1 MVDDSLIKPKRAPTA
16 ALLPHCLSGSMGV
29 RAAPKPAT
37 QVTEGEMAMPYLDR
51 RAICQFGLAA
61 LLSPS
66 RALAQ
71 DGYPSRPV
79 HLIVGFPP
87 GASMDIAARM
97 LGSGMSQILGQQFV
111 IENKPGAGSSIAAEY
126 AALSANDGYTLFVG
140 SSANI
145 TNQAINSNL
154 SFDMLKDFA
163 PIAAVATVNVVL
175 VVNPSTN
182 VHSVAELIALA
193 KTKPGAVLYA
203 SVGVGSAPQLAA
215 ELFAQRA
222 GLKLVNV
229 PYQGSPQA
237 VADLIAG
244 RTMMM
249 FSPASTVIGQIA
261 AGKLTALAVASSKR
275 ASILPDLPTMAEVG
289 MPDFDTGIWFALLA
303 PKGTPQ
309 AIIEKLAD
317 AAQNAIHAPDV
328 VDALGKQ
335 GIDPLSGG
343 PDALK
348 RFMAGELV
356 RWSDVA
362 RAAGL
367 KS

>member
-1 MVDDSLIKPKRAPTA
+1 MTSGKTAMHPIDRRALCRLGLAMV
-16 ALLPHCLSGSMGV
+16 LLPH
-29 RAAPKPAT
+29 P
-37 QVTEGEMAMPYLDR
+37 
-51 RAICQFGLAA
+51 
-61 LLSPS
+61 
-66 RALAQ
+66 ALAQ
-71 DGYPSRPV
+71 GVYPSRPV

-87 GASMDIAARM
+87 GASMDITARA
-97 LGSGMSQILGQQFV
+97 LGNGLSQLLGQQFV
-111 IENKPGAGSSIAAEY
+111 IENKPGASSSIAAEY
-126 AALSANDGYTLFVG
+126 AARAVADGYTLFVG

-145 TNQAINSNL
+145 TNQAITPGL
-154 SFDMLKDFA
+154 SFDMIKDFA
-163 PIAAVATVNVVL
+163 PVAPVATVAVVL

-193 KTKPGAVLYA
+193 KAKPGAVLYA
-203 SVGVGSAPQLAA
+203 SVGVGSAPHLAA

-222 GLKLVNV
+222 GVKLVHV

-237 VADLIAG
+237 VTDLIAG

-249 FSPASTVIGQIA
+249 FSPASTVVGQIE
-261 AGKLTALAVASSKR
+261 AGKLTALASAASR
-275 ASILPDLPTMAEVG
+275 RPGILPDLPTMAEA
-289 MPDFDTGIWFALLA
+289 GIWFCLLA

-309 AIIEKLAD
+309 DVIEKLAG
-317 AAQNAIHAPDV
+317 AVQKTMQQPDV
-328 VDALGKQ
+328 VAGLSKQ

-343 PDALK
+343 PDELK
-348 RFMAGELV
+348 RFMASELA

>member
-1 MVDDSLIKPKRAPTA
+1 MPT
-16 ALLPHCLSGSMGV
+16 
-29 RAAPKPAT
+29 
-37 QVTEGEMAMPYLDR
+37 LDR
-51 RAICQFGLAA
+51 RAICRLGLAA
-61 LLSPS
+61 VLSPS
-66 RALAQ
+66 PALAQ
-71 DGYPSRPV
+71 DAYPLRPV

-87 GASMDIAARM
+87 GASMDITARM
-97 LGSGMSQILGQQFV
+97 LGNGMGKILGQQFV

-126 AALSANDGYTLFVG
+126 AAHAVNDGYTLFVG

-145 TNQAINSNL
+145 TNQAINPNL
-154 SFDMLKDFA
+154 SFDVIKDFA
-163 PIAAVATVNVVL
+163 PIAPVATVNVVL

-182 VHSVAELIALA
+182 VHSVADLIALA
-193 KTKPGAVLYA
+193 KSKPGAVLYA

-249 FSPASTVIGQIA
+249 FSPASTVVGQIA
-261 AGKLTALAVASSKR
+261 AGKLTALAAASSKR

-309 AIIEKLAD
+309 PIIDKLAE
-317 AAQNAIHAPDV
+317 AAQKTMHMPEIV
-328 VDALGKQ
+328 EALGKQ

-343 PDALK
+343 PDDLK
-348 RFMAGELV
+348 RFMAAELV
-356 RWSDVA
+356 RWSEVA

-367 KS
+367 KN